1 MAQGLRMQ
9 SPHMTDAAHEP
20 SGASSARTPPPG
32 DAASLGYGLTA
43 SLWKLGGG
51 TERTMT
57 AGRNLRAI
65 IDNILEKP
73 SELRY
78 RRLRAEGAA
87 FATRVLACPGAI
99 EVLKAVGF
107 EIVQYPDGLYWTLRT
122 VDAALL
128 SEARLELDAGLKA
141 VRRLLSVH
149 DEPHRRETPTR
160 IRDADSNGVALPV
173 FLAVSE
179 IENGGVALE
188 RESPVEPMAGIAAG
202 GPRHAMAAISMSRQL
217 QARAIIHRVKSRDE
231 EVERRGRDSFFWWVT
246 CAAAAL
252 LISAAV
258 ASL

>member
-1 MAQGLRMQ
+1 
-9 SPHMTDAAHEP
+9 MTEAADVP
-20 SGASSARTPPPG
+20 GASSARTPPPG
-32 DAASLGYGLTA
+32 DAASIGYGLTA
-43 SLWKLGGG
+43 SLWRRGGG

-57 AGRNLRAI
+57 AARNLRAI

-141 VRRLLSVH
+141 VQRLLSVH
-149 DEPHRRETPTR
+149 DEPHRRETPTS
-160 IRDADSNGVALPV
+160 IRDAGSNGVALPLL
-173 FLAVSE
+173 LAVSE
-179 IENGGVALE
+179 IEIGGGASE

-202 GPRHAMAAISMSRQL
+202 VSISRQL

-231 EVERRGRDSFFWWVT
+231 EVERRRRWRVAGWGT

-252 LISAAV
+252 MISAAV
-258 ASL
+258 ASLGA